1 MDISVK
7 TTSTWLVLRME
18 FGLRATVVVAGP
30 EGDNFM

>member
-18 FGLRATVVVAGP
+18 FGFRASVVVAGP
-30 EGDNFM
+30 EGDGLM